1 MSRYAL
7 VQYLFK
13 DEEHEVENLLPH
25 GNSKKKN
32 SYRRTFKSTRLALE
46 ASVNSKERTPKE
58 ILDNVYHSV
67 GDVTILLLFESAE
80 FILTFLLFSQVT
92 TNYRILSV
100 FVPIQR
106 NSVFLVWIQ
115 RSTFFRKTSVWPSWR
130 TEILSYTT
138 AWQKSLQFLSVLFSC
153 TNGKLEDLL
162 KICKLVGYGMP
173 RSRWT
178 HCLRY
183 RWREG
188 LDWRIKAKFPVCVIL
203 KVLYSLQRQ
212 CKKRT
217 GTTRIFRWCEKSYC
231 QRDLWKTRRTS
242 QIRRVGR

>member
-1 MSRYAL
+1 M
-7 VQYLFK
+7 QYLFK

-115 RSTFFRKTSVWPSWR
+115 RSTFFRKTSV
-130 TEILSYTT
+130 
-138 AWQKSLQFLSVLFSC
+138 
-153 TNGKLEDLL
+153 
-162 KICKLVGYGMP
+162 
-173 RSRWT
+173 
-178 HCLRY
+178 
-183 RWREG
+183 
-188 LDWRIKAKFPVCVIL
+188 
-203 KVLYSLQRQ
+203 
-212 CKKRT
+212 
-217 GTTRIFRWCEKSYC
+217 
-231 QRDLWKTRRTS
+231 
-242 QIRRVGR
+242 